1 MCPHPESY
9 FIRPGINESEKETNT
24 SLCMKYLYWR
34 REVQVTRNTGF
45 TGDFVQQQYSDLE
58 FTVSP

>member
-9 FIRPGINESEKETNT
+9 LIRPGINELEKETNT

-45 TGDFVQQQYSDLE
+45 TGDFMQQQYSDLE